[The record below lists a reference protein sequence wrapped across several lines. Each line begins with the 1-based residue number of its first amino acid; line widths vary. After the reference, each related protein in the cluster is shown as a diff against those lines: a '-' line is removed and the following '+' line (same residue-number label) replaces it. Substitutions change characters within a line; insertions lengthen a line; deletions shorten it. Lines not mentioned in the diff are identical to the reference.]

1 MQSKSFQTNC
11 YALNLLGQEHCG
23 VIHPPTSFTFPPDR
37 QEFLLPLLL
46 IWHPARTYTHIFE
59 NQSLE
64 CPQET
69 CNKKSVL
76 KGWNDGHAAHC
87 MPRTIHDVNDVV
99 LLVSA
104 IIFVDLCTSMCH
116 NGMNFHSLEA
126 VIGKTRWHYHIGR
139 KQKYESIVQ
148 QFQKKYIAGV
158 FCEWPVVENFVDFD
172 SKTVP
177 SDDLLAN
184 VSFLNF

>member
-46 IWHPARTYTHIFE
+46 IWHPALTYTHIFD

-64 CPQET
+64 CPHET

-76 KGWNDGHAAHC
+76 KGWNDGHAVHR

-104 IIFVDLCTSMCH
+104 IY
-116 NGMNFHSLEA
+116 A
-126 VIGKTRWHYHIGR
+126 
-139 KQKYESIVQ
+139 
-148 QFQKKYIAGV
+148 
-158 FCEWPVVENFVDFD
+158 CEDGHRI
-172 SKTVP
+172 
-177 SDDLLAN
+177 LAHDA
-184 VSFLNF
+184 